1 MRANAPRIT
10 PSAVASPLV
19 QNGEDDDGVTSAEKL
34 RRVLSVERREKE
46 RARVRSWARDI
57 SDESESESDG
67 AELEFVSSLC

>member
-10 PSAVASPLV
+10 TSTAASPLV
-19 QNGEDDDGVTSAEKL
+19 KNNNDDDGVTSAEKL
-34 RRVLSVERREKE
+34 RRVQSVERREKE

-67 AELEFVSSLC
+67 AELDFVSSLC